1 MLYNRKNNNIGD
13 GVHHKLRN
21 ANDSYRYNHLLV
33 GVCFFVGGEWKMKN
47 YIITYFNQVSKN
59 FHLVSLIYLIKW
71 LCLASVVGILAGSA
85 SAFFLVSL
93 NWAAETRESYTYLLF
108 LLPFA
113 GALVS
118 FLYMR
123 YGGSVIKGNNLI
135 LEEIRDR
142 REGIPLRMAP
152 LVLFGTIMTHLF
164 GGSAGREG
172 TAVQMGSAFADL
184 TGKIFRLDRIDRKI
198 ILISGISAGFG
209 SLFGTP
215 LAGAIFGIEVL
226 ALGLVSYQALIP
238 AFFASFIGDK
248 ITRAFHVP
256 HAHYV
261 IDSIPTFSV
270 LLVLKVI
277 VASILFGLAAL
288 LFSRLTG
295 FLKKTFTKTFKN
307 PMLKSFIGGTI
318 IIALVY
324 TMGTRDYLGLG
335 LPLIEDAFST
345 EVNPFAF
352 LWKIIYTSITLGAGF
367 QGGEVTPLFTIG
379 ATLGNMLAG
388 ILNLPLGFLA
398 ALGFIAVF
406 SGATNTP
413 LACFIMG
420 IELFGAEAAIY
431 LFLACI
437 ISYLFSGHTGIY
449 GSQEIGTSKN
459 RLFVEDEKRILSDL

>member
-1 MLYNRKNNNIGD
+1 MHYIERFKN
-13 GVHHKLRN
+13 
-21 ANDSYRYNHLLV
+21 S
-33 GVCFFVGGEWKMKN
+33 
-47 YIITYFNQVSKN
+47 
-59 FHLVSLIYLIKW
+59 FHFVSLIYLIKW
-71 LCLASVVGILAGSA
+71 ICLASIVGTLAGAA

-93 NWAAETRESYTYLLF
+93 NWAATTRESYTYLLF
-108 LLPFA
+108 FLPFA
-113 GALVS
+113 GAFVS

-123 YGGSVIKGNNLI
+123 FGGSAIKGNNLI

-142 REGIPLRMAP
+142 KEGIPLRMAP

-172 TAVQMGSAFADL
+172 TAVQMGSTFADF

-198 ILISGISAGFG
+198 ILIAGISAGFS

-215 LAGAIFGIEVL
+215 LAGTVFGIEVL

-238 AFFASFIGDK
+238 AFLASIVGDQV
-248 ITRAFHVP
+248 TRGFNVP
-256 HAHYV
+256 HAHYI
-261 IDSIPTFSV
+261 IDSIPAFSIIV
-270 LLVLKVI
+270 VLKVI
-277 VASILFGLAAL
+277 IASILFGLAAG

-295 FLKKTFTKTFKN
+295 FFKKTFSNTFKN
-307 PMLKSFIGGTI
+307 PMLKSFVGGTVI
-318 IIALVY
+318 IILVY
-324 TMGTRDYLGLG
+324 IMGTRDYLGLG
-335 LPLIEDAFST
+335 LPLIEDSFNS
-345 EVNPFAF
+345 EVNPLAF

-367 QGGEVTPLFTIG
+367 QGGEVTPLFAIG

-420 IELFGAEAAIY
+420 IELFGADAAIY

-449 GSQEIGTSKN
+449 SSQQIGTSKS
-459 RLFVEDEKRILSDL
+459 RQLIKDEKRILSDL

>member
-1 MLYNRKNNNIGD
+1 MGKHILTYLGLFKNSYFIG
-13 GVHHKLRN
+13 
-21 ANDSYRYNHLLV
+21 SIFYLL
-33 GVCFFVGGEWKMKN
+33 
-47 YIITYFNQVSKN
+47 
-59 FHLVSLIYLIKW
+59 KW
-71 LCLASVVGILAGSA
+71 LCLAGIVGTLAGAA

-93 NWAAETRESYTYLLF
+93 SWAATTRESYTYLLF

-113 GALVS
+113 GAFVS
-118 FLYMR
+118 FLYMKF
-123 YGGSVIKGNNLI
+123 GGSAIKGNNLI

-142 REGIPLRMAP
+142 KEGIPFRMAP

-172 TAVQMGSAFADL
+172 TAVQMGSTFADF
-184 TGKIFRLDRIDRKI
+184 TGKIFHLDRIDRKI
-198 ILISGISAGFG
+198 ILIAGISAGFS

-215 LAGAIFGIEVL
+215 LAGTVFGVEVL

-238 AFFASFIGDK
+238 AFFASVIGDQV
-248 ITRAFHVP
+248 TRGFNVP

-261 IDSIPTFSV
+261 IDIIPNFSLIV
-270 LLVLKVI
+270 VLKI
-277 VASILFGLAAL
+277 IIASILFGLAAL
-288 LFSRLTG
+288 LFSKLTG
-295 FLKKTFTKTFKN
+295 FFKKIFSHTFKN
-307 PMLKSFIGGTI
+307 PILKSFVGGSI
-318 IIALVY
+318 IVLLVY
-324 TMGTRDYLGLG
+324 IMGTRDYLGLG
-335 LPLIEDAFST
+335 LPLIEDSFSS
-345 EVNPFAF
+345 EVNPLAF

-398 ALGFIAVF
+398 ALGLIAVF

-420 IELFGAEAAIY
+420 IELFGADAAIY

-449 GSQEIGTSKN
+449 SAQQIGTSKS
-459 RLFVEDEKRILSDL
+459 RLLVKDEQRVLSDL